1 MAVTGLAKQ
10 EKTLLLELAREAI
23 DRRLENRFQ
32 LRKVESPPL
41 ALPHGAFVTLHRQGE
56 LRGCI
61 GRVRS
66 LDPLY
71 ATVQEMA
78 VAAAF
83 QDPRFKPV
91 ARDEFSLLEIEIS
104 VLSPPETIA
113 DPTQIEVGKHGLII
127 SSGPYSGLLLPQVAT
142 EWGWDAETFLNHTCL
157 KAGLPENYWRQ
168 TQVKIEAFTAQVF
181 SEISEETKP
190 ASQTS

>member
-1 MAVTGLAKQ
+1 MAVNELAKQ
-10 EKTLLLELAREAI
+10 EKILLLELAREAI
-23 DRRLENRFQ
+23 RQRLENRFQ

-41 ALPHGAFVTLHRQGE
+41 ALPHGAFVTLHREAQ

-61 GRVRS
+61 GRIRS

-71 ATVQEMA
+71 TTVQEMA

-83 QDPRFKPV
+83 QDPRFAPV
-91 ARDEFSLLEIEIS
+91 VREELALLEIEIS

-113 DPTQIEVGKHGLII
+113 GPDQIEVGKHGLII

-142 EWGWDAETFLNHTCL
+142 EWGWDSETFLNHTCL

-181 SEISEETKP
+181 SEISEELKSS
-190 ASQTS
+190 SQLS